1 MKNQKL
7 LKHYTL
13 AGLLC
18 LSLLS
23 GSIPIFAN
31 SISVGRYLSVT
42 EKPKIEQQHLL
53 QQQIQIR
60 FPQNILTIKQ
70 AIDFLLQFSGYHL
83 SDMRTLSP
91 PARQM
96 LKQPLPEI
104 DKNFGPMTIE
114 QGLTTFT
121 GNSFHLLVD
130 PVHREIA
137 FKLKTPYLKLYEKR
151 SIKLQPKI

>member
-1 MKNQKL
+1 MRNQKQ
-7 LKHYTL
+7 LKRYAL
-13 AGLLC
+13 AGLIC
-18 LSLLS
+18 LSFLS
-23 GSIPIFAN
+23 GSIPSFAN
-31 SISVGRYLSVT
+31 NISIGRYLSVA
-42 EKPKIEQQHLL
+42 EKPKIEQLRLL

-70 AIDFLLQFSGYHL
+70 AIDFLLQFSGYNL
-83 SDMRTLSP
+83 SDMRTLSQ
-91 PARQM
+91 PAHQM

-114 QGLTTFT
+114 QGLTTLA

-137 FKLKTPYLKLYEKR
+137 CF
-151 SIKLQPKI
+151 IVKIF